1 MKKFTLGLLISLALG
16 LSSFAV
22 AKERVIGDPQAAEV
36 TEPVS
41 DSMDSDLG
49 QNMGAE
55 LGQDV
60 EAKTIRIGTGRDSSS
75 GGLKLSVNGQR
86 DRYYVGEPIE
96 FYIKGNRT
104 FFLWAYTRDDE
115 GRTILLVPSAAQR
128 GNKYPGGQRHRLPNP
143 NTQFY
148 ADSLGRH
155 EIVLVAS
162 TRWLE
167 FDRWLDRNARTEGD
181 YWTMDTASFEAALE
195 KGVRIGRPPRRGDDR
210 NRDRDRVDTRPKPKP
225 RRHGLAV
232 RRVRFEVVQ

>member
-1 MKKFTLGLLISLALG
+1 MKKVTLGLLISLALG

-22 AKERVIGDPQAAEV
+22 AKERVIGDPQAEEV
-36 TEPVS
+36 AEPVS
-41 DSMDSDLG
+41 DSMD
-49 QNMGAE
+49 AE

-75 GGLKLSVNGQR
+75 GGLKLSVTGQR

-96 FYIKGNRT
+96 FYIKSNRT

-162 TRWLE
+162 TRWLK
-167 FDRWLDRNARTEGD
+167 FDQWLDRNARTEGD

-210 NRDRDRVDTRPKPKP
+210 NRDRDRDDARPKPKPKP